1 MHNNPSTDLFTS
13 FLLWLSLSS
22 VFKNDTDARHRP
34 NENKVSDGGRHRAS
48 LGVKRWKSS
57 QKWSVQRSVVRSIAW
72 LGLWRGQW
80 KWTDF
85 HRLDQA
91 ARKGE
96 PMAYVLIGKNCSSQ
110 VAHDLMHFDDDFPL
124 ESFGELERLDV
135 RIDHRPLACPVAAHS
150 LATVDVAAVH
160 SIGPDDVLVHRG
172 EERLRVA
179 SVEPVV
185 ETFEKFDFIRHSKPT
200 CKYDTRP

>member
-57 QKWSVQRSVVRSIAW
+57 QKWSVQRSVVRSVAW

-110 VAHDLMHFDDDFPL
+110 VAHDLMHIDQDLLGPL
-124 ESFGELERLDV
+124 GVKRHRLHVWVDLA
-135 RIDHRPLACPVAAHS
+135 PLLPPVSADLLMSTDKA
-150 LATVDVAAVH
+150 
-160 SIGPDDVLVHRG
+160 
-172 EERLRVA
+172 
-179 SVEPVV
+179 
-185 ETFEKFDFIRHSKPT
+185 TFERSRPSHVRSHEGEGSVNVPRVEGRVGCAEQFDL
-200 CKYDTRP
+200 

>member
-1 MHNNPSTDLFTS
+1 M
-13 FLLWLSLSS
+13 
-22 VFKNDTDARHRP
+22 
-34 NENKVSDGGRHRAS
+34 SDGGRHRAS

-96 PMAYVLIGKNCSSQ
+96 PMAHVLIGKNCSSQ
-110 VAHDLMHFDDDFPL
+110 VAHDLMHIDQDLLGPL
-124 ESFGELERLDV
+124 GVKRHRLHVWVDLA
-135 RIDHRPLACPVAAHS
+135 PLLS
-150 LATVDVAAVH
+150 LQ
-160 SIGPDDVLVHRG
+160 
-172 EERLRVA
+172 
-179 SVEPVV
+179 
-185 ETFEKFDFIRHSKPT
+185 
-200 CKYDTRP
+200 